1 LTTPSVAVID
11 RLAVH
16 VTFRPDGSLVDNI
29 EDADLVV
36 GYLAEMSRPHAA
48 VMTFS
53 TAQTS

>member
-1 LTTPSVAVID
+1 MTTPSVAVID